1 MLTSL
6 PPFHNNF
13 HSFSYTEQG
22 QKIVLYSK
30 NTLAQGC
37 SFLLQVIKLL

>member
-1 MLTSL
+1 MGMIVIKVEYFTS
-6 PPFHNNF
+6 PPLSHNNF

-30 NTLAQGC
+30 NTLA
-37 SFLLQVIKLL
+37 